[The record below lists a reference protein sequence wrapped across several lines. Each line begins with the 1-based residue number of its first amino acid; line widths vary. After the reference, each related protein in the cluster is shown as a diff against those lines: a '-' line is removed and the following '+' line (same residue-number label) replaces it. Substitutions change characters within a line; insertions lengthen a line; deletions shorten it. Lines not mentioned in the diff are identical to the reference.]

1 MPPARVGLNAAFHI
15 TPSADTVAGT
25 VYEEDDEEDGE
36 DDGGEDGE
44 EDGDDDG
51 DDVHDVHVTVTEIGP
66 PPVGAGP
73 YTCDVAG
80 ACWRTMWLPHAA
92 EKLSGVDP
100 FGAGGAGGGV
110 GGGGGGGVTAT
121 THSLVWLAGE

>member
-25 VYEEDDEEDGE
+25 VYEEDDEEDDE
-36 DDGGEDGE
+36 DDGDDGE
-44 EDGDDDG
+44 EE

-80 ACWRTMWLPHAA
+80 AC
-92 EKLSGVDP
+92 
-100 FGAGGAGGGV
+100 
-110 GGGGGGGVTAT
+110 
-121 THSLVWLAGE
+121 